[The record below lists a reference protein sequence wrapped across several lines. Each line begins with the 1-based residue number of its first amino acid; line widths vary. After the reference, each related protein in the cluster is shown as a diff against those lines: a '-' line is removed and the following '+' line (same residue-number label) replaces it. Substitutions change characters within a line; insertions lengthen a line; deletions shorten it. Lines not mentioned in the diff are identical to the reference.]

1 MSPLALALL
10 RRAAAYALLLAVLL
24 ALVPR
29 VLGFFGLVGP
39 SLDEEIA
46 GVERSLAAA
55 QVYGAEEAEANY
67 ARARRALA
75 AARELQGRGDRFG
88 ARRRLAEARTDAISA
103 QRVALTTRE
112 QSRRAAQ
119 KVVAEADRR
128 MNELED
134 LYEQVT
140 RDLDKPTVSRLFSLM
155 KATRQKA
162 ASQWL
167 AFEQRSYG
175 RVLADERDVLDAL
188 DAARLELRAAQA
200 GRRQAPAK

>member
-24 ALVPR
+24 AVVPR
-29 VLGFFGLVGP
+29 LLGFLGWIGP

-55 QVYGAEEAEANY
+55 QTYGAEETEANY
-67 ARARRALA
+67 AQARATLA
-75 AARELQGRGDRFG
+75 AARELQRRGERFQ
-88 ARRRLAEARTDAISA
+88 AKRRLAEARSAALSA
-103 QRVALTTRE
+103 QRVALTSRE

-119 KVVAEADRR
+119 KVVAETDRR

-134 LYEQVT
+134 LYGQVT
-140 RDLDKPTVSRLFSLM
+140 RDLDKPTVSRLFSRM

-162 ASQWL
+162 AALWL
-167 AFEQRSYG
+167 NFEQQSYG
-175 RVLADERDVLDAL
+175 RVLADERAVIEAL

-200 GRRQAPAK
+200 GRQPAPAR

>member
-10 RRAAAYALLLAVLL
+10 RRATTFALLLAVLL
-24 ALVPR
+24 AVVPR
-29 VLGFFGLVGP
+29 VLGFFGLIGP

-55 QVYGAEEAEANY
+55 QAYGALESEENY
-67 ARARRALA
+67 ARARATLA
-75 AARELQGRGDRFG
+75 AARELQGRGERLQ
-88 ARRRLAEARTDAISA
+88 ARRRLAEAGAAAISA

-119 KVVAEADRR
+119 KAVAETDRR
-128 MNELED
+128 MNDLED

-162 ASQWL
+162 ATQWL
-167 AFEQRSYG
+167 AFEQQGYG
-175 RVLADERDVLDAL
+175 RVLADEPAVQGAL
-188 DAARLELRAAQA
+188 EAARLELRAAQA
-200 GRRQAPAK
+200 GRRPAPAK